1 MLPSPPAAGL
11 NPGFIIF
18 NIAIAGFLIGSGL
31 YVRRMNASRVFS
43 WSLIVWGAAVIG
55 HVGVVTYLNSAYGGL
70 DSEYLKLLFMTAW
83 AVELIAFLL
92 VNAAVKIV
100 IIWKASRT

>member
-1 MLPSPPAAGL
+1 MLPPPPPVGL
-11 NPGFIIF
+11 SPGFIIF
-18 NIAIAGFLIGSGL
+18 NLAIAAFLTGSGL
-31 YVRRMNASRVFS
+31 YVRRMNVSRVFS
-43 WSLIVWGAAVIG
+43 WSLIVWGAAVFVQ
-55 HVGVVTYLNSAYGGL
+55 VGVATYLSSAYGSL

-92 VNAAVKIV
+92 VNTAARII